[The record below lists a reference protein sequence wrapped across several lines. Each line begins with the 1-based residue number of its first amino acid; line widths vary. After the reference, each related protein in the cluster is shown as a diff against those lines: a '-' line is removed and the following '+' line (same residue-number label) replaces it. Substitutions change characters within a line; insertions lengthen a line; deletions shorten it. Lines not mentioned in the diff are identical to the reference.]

1 MAGEITQFVSD
12 QKALLTHL
20 IAFKKQLKSI
30 VPIKEQEMQY
40 YKDFAGFLEKYEDS
54 KNAKSNELGSLAH
67 VRLISGGE
75 QDALKIKLDRMTS

>member
-1 MAGEITQFVSD
+1 
-12 QKALLTHL
+12 
-20 IAFKKQLKSI
+20 
-30 VPIKEQEMQY
+30 MQY